1 MELHTERVLSL
12 DELQER
18 GQFDAIVIA
27 TGAAMAS
34 LPEAA
39 ATALRTLS
47 LVRGQ
52 VSSEQASSEGWK
64 VGQGS

>member
-1 MELHTERVLSL
+1 VALYTERVLSL

-18 GQFDAIVIA
+18 GQFDAVVIA

-39 ATALRTLS
+39 ATAQRTLT
-47 LVRGQ
+47 LVKGQ
-52 VSSEQASSEGWK
+52 VRCLLLNSGH
-64 VGQGS
+64 VGGLSTL